1 MEAKMQMIDAYVTK
15 YSFDV
20 KNKFSSNRGLNLDG
34 KLNYRQLSQKE
45 KENKKYIELEVQNDI
60 ILKDKCKEDE
70 EFGKISIT
78 IVGVFSFDKT
88 ISIEETNKL
97 LSINA
102 VAILYQQ
109 IRAYISANTS
119 LSNSVPNI
127 LIPILNLVSPNDEE

>member
-1 MEAKMQMIDAYVTK
+1 MEAKMQMIDVYVTK
-15 YSFDV
+15 YNFEV
-20 KNKFSSNRGLNLDG
+20 KNKFSSNKGLNLDG

-60 ILKDKCKEDE
+60 ILKDKCNEDE

-88 ISIEETNKL
+88 TSIEETNKL

-127 LIPILNLVSPNDEE
+127 LIPILNLVSPSDEE

>member
-1 MEAKMQMIDAYVTK
+1 MEAKMQMIDVYVTN
-15 YSFDV
+15 YSFEV
-20 KNKFSSNRGLNLDG
+20 KNKFSSNKGLNLDG

>member
-20 KNKFSSNRGLNLDG
+20 KNKFSSNKGLNLDG

-60 ILKDKCKEDE
+60 VLKDKCKEDE

>member
-20 KNKFSSNRGLNLDG
+20 KNKFSSNKGLNLDG

-60 ILKDKCKEDE
+60 VLKDKCKEDE

-88 ISIEETNKL
+88 IGIEETNKL

>member
-20 KNKFSSNRGLNLDG
+20 KNKFSSNKGLNLDG

-60 ILKDKCKEDE
+60 VLKDKCKEDE

-88 ISIEETNKL
+88 TSIEETNKL

>member
-20 KNKFSSNRGLNLDG
+20 KNKFSSNKGLNLDG

>member
-1 MEAKMQMIDAYVTK
+1 MEAKMQMIDVYVTK
-15 YSFDV
+15 YSFEV
-20 KNKFSSNRGLNLDG
+20 KNKFSSNKGLNLDG

-88 ISIEETNKL
+88 TSIEETNKL